1 MKVLL
6 NQFDNPR
13 SSEQVFVGKGDKV
26 FAGYGAEDFGFTVGK
41 EYEVQG
47 LSPFGYLVMKNDQ
60 GELEEYTVEYF
71 QKYKPLI

>member
-13 SSEQVFVGKGDKV
+13 LSEQVFVGKGDKV
-26 FAGYGAEDFGFTVGK
+26 FAGYGAEEYGFTVGK

-71 QKYKPLI
+71 QNYSPVI